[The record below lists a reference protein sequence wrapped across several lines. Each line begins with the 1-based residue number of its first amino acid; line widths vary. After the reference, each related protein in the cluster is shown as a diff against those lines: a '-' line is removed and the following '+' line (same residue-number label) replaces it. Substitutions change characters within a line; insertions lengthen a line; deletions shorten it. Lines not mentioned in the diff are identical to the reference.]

1 MKNVEHQIFNCN
13 NETFTRGTYNGISV
27 IIRDKDGFINAT
39 EMCNQFDKKFR
50 KIFENHTWQA
60 YLEAFKAEYT
70 NSPISGGCS
79 NVNHLYQIPN
89 KGIPDRLKFLRG
101 SYVNP
106 KLINYIAIWA
116 SPQYAITVGK
126 IMDEINERGQLK
138 NISSDEN
145 INEVL
150 KQLKE
155 ENEKLK
161 EHINNTSVPIENS
174 DKDLYIYREDG
185 QFKISAD
192 SNKIP
197 NNIIYHFIFP
207 ASMNIRQMVHNG
219 FGLRYNT
226 IPEQMIEGVIK
237 YLELSN
243 PKEQN

>member
-39 EMCNQFDKKFR
+39 EMCKQFNKRFA
-50 KIFENHTWQA
+50 KINENHAWLA
-60 YLEAFKAEYT
+60 YLEAFKAEYEVLPEMGQPIYELKKGMT
-70 NSPISGGCS
+70 N
-79 NVNHLYQIPN
+79 
-89 KGIPDRLKFLRG
+89 DLRG

>member
-1 MKNVEHQIFNCN
+1 MMNNVEHQIFNCN

-27 IIRDKDGFINAT
+27 IIRDKDGFINGT
-39 EMCNQFDKKFR
+39 HLCNQFNKRFR
-50 KIFENHTWQA
+50 KIFENHAWQT
-60 YLEAFKAEYT
+60 YLEAFKAEYYDRPNSGEPIYELKKGMT
-70 NSPISGGCS
+70 N
-79 NVNHLYQIPN
+79 
-89 KGIPDRLKFLRG
+89 DLRG
-101 SYVNP
+101 SYIDSRIV
-106 KLINYIAIWA
+106 NYIAFWCN
-116 SPQYAITVGK
+116 PQYAITVGK

-138 NISSDEN
+138 GISSNEN

-161 EHINNTSVPIENS
+161 EHIANTSVPVENC

-197 NNIIYHFIFP
+197 INIIYHFVFP
-207 ASMNIRQMVHNG
+207 ASMNIRQMVHDG

-243 PKEQN
+243 PKKID